1 MLVGRRYV
9 ITGRV
14 QGVGFR
20 FFARDAARAEGIQGS
35 VRNLDDGRVEVIA
48 QGDAEAMTRFERR
61 LRRGP
66 AAARVDDVLVEEAPA
81 TGGPAGFRIDL

>member
-1 MLVGRRYV
+1 MLVGRRFV
-9 ITGRV
+9 VSGRV

-20 FFARDAARAEGIQGS
+20 FFTRDAAHVENIRGA

-48 QGDAEAMTRFERR
+48 EGDAEAMTRFERT

-66 AAARVDDVLVEEAPA
+66 SGARVDDVLVETALPGA
-81 TGGPAGFRIDL
+81 LTDFRIEP